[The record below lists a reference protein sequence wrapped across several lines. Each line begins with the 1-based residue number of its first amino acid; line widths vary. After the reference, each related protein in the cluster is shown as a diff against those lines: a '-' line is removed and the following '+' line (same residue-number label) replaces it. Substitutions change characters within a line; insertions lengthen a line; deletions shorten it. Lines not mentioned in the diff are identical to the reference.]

1 MFFDQNGNILID
13 CNIEYPGTDYAQLKE
28 KAINCERCHLRS
40 GAKQVVM
47 GKGNV
52 TKKIMFIGEGP
63 GADEDRLGEPFVGKA
78 GQLLN
83 RILAA
88 AKINREDVY
97 ITNMVKCRPPQ
108 NRNPHSDEIE
118 ICAPILLAEINLI
131 NPKVIVPLGSIA
143 LKNLLDQNASIT
155 KMRGQWIQ
163 RGKYFFLP
171 TFHPSYLLRN
181 PNMKKAAWHDF
192 KLIQKSIER
201 IEELRL
207 KDQV

>member
-1 MFFDQNGNILID
+1 MLFDQNGNIQID
-13 CNIEYPGTDYAQLKE
+13 CGIKYPNTDYQKLKDE
-28 KAINCERCHLRS
+28 ALKCNQCPLRS

-47 GKGNV
+47 GKGNLN
-52 TKKIMFIGEGP
+52 KKIMFIGEGP

-97 ITNMVKCRPPQ
+97 ITNMVKCRPPH
-108 NRNPHSDEIE
+108 NRNPLSSEIKK
-118 ICAPILLAEINLI
+118 CTPILLAEIKII

-143 LKNLLDQNASIT
+143 LKHLLDENASIT
-155 KMRGQWIQ
+155 KMRGKWTQ
-163 RGKYFFLP
+163 RGKYFLLP

-181 PNMKKAAWHDF
+181 PAMKKAAWHDF
-192 KLIQKSIER
+192 QLIKKSIER
-201 IEELRL
+201 IEELL
-207 KDQV
+207 LNDQV